1 MSIALGNPKDSVST
15 SATAVSFSH
24 AWGHGKEEREEQD
37 WHVKL
42 QWYLSGAL
50 LYVSQR
56 MQLAV
61 FIKFWQC
68 NDYSIVTILTSVVPH
83 VHGCIWAVKYCLTA
97 ICKVLNFQVQTHAH
111 TKNKTQTYV
120 SYLSWQQNWIG
131 YSAGTTFKSLVTSQ
145 ILTSCNNHVNKLN
158 IFSNAKSPQ

>member
-1 MSIALGNPKDSVST
+1 MAIALGNPKYSVSP

-68 NDYSIVTILTSVVPH
+68 NDYSIITILTSVVPH
-83 VHGCIWAVKYCLTA
+83 VHGCILAVTAKYCLTA

-111 TKNKTQTYV
+111 KKTHKHI
-120 SYLSWQQNWIG
+120 SYLSLQQNWSG
-131 YSAGTTFKSLVTSQ
+131 YTAGTTFKSLVTCQ